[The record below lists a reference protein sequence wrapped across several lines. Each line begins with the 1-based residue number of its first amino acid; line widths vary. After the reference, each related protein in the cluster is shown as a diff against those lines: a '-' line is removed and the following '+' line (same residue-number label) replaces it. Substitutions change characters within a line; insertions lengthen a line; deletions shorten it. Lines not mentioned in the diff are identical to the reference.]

1 MTKQEKIQEA
11 YGEHWETVKSYI
23 DENGNFSKVDLL
35 ISGLKYYELSSISFN
50 HNDAKFRPK
59 SLQGIENN
67 NGWIKI
73 ESEDDLPKETTECWF
88 KYCGELF
95 MGYYN
100 SDFKRFNTM
109 NVLFNINEVT
119 HYQTIVKPQPPLY

>member
-1 MTKQEKIQEA
+1 MTKLEKIQEA
-11 YGEHWETVKSYI
+11 YGEHWETVKNYI

-50 HNDAKFRPK
+50 HNDTTFRPK

-73 ESEDDLPKETTECWF
+73 ESEDDLPK
-88 KYCGELF
+88 KLGEFDF
-95 MGYYN
+95 MYEDRIIRMG
-100 SDFKRFNTM
+100 FNPKFEDLKNCTK
-109 NVLFNINEVT
+109 VYT
-119 HYQTIVKPQPPLY
+119 HYRPIEKPQPPIY